1 MGSGQLDPAGRSAGP
16 DKSLVAV
23 KATIRLIGRVTDDY
37 NNNRNQCHIG
47 SIRRFSRPQ
56 QFLATD

>member
-1 MGSGQLDPAGRSAGP
+1 MDPAGRWAGP

-23 KATIRLIGRVTDDY
+23 KATIRLIGPVTDDY
-37 NNNRNQCHIG
+37 NNNPNQCRIAP
-47 SIRRFSRPQ
+47 IRRFSRPQ